1 VRTSSHHARRSTGE
15 ATLAD
20 KAAGGSRRVLG
31 ATPAGEGGCAQ
42 DLRRKHLWVGLEE
55 GNEELED

>member
-1 VRTSSHHARRSTGE
+1 M
-15 ATLAD
+15 
-20 KAAGGSRRVLG
+20 G